1 MKCYFRELVNVEK
14 YVSCTWR
21 SSSVSSGS
29 SVVETGRVH
38 CLTVRSTDLQNML
51 GGGGNRVCTLVFVS
65 LIAFSLC
72 LEEKQNILCA
82 L

>member
-1 MKCYFRELVNVEK
+1 MNVEK

-51 GGGGNRVCTLVFVS
+51 GEGG
-65 LIAFSLC
+65 
-72 LEEKQNILCA
+72 
-82 L
+82 